1 MTTRK
6 LVGHCG
12 VDSGLI
18 FIGDPCYFKHCEA
31 FCDPDKWTENKQIFP
46 VDKDGNNRQSNLPMQ
61 FYSDE
66 KVAGGHT
73 FPMGILTNTNYGD
86 GEYPVYVTFDK
97 DGSPTKLEIKF
108 T

>member
-1 MTTRK
+1 MSKKR
-6 LVGHCG
+6 LVGTCG
-12 VDSGLI
+12 VDSGMI

-31 FCDPDKWTENKQIFP
+31 FCNGDKWTENKQLFP
-46 VDKDGNNRQSNLPMQ
+46 DDKDTDRQSHLPMQ

-86 GEYPVYVTFDK
+86 GEYPVYVTFDN
-97 DGSPTKLEIKF
+97 DGTPTKLEIKF